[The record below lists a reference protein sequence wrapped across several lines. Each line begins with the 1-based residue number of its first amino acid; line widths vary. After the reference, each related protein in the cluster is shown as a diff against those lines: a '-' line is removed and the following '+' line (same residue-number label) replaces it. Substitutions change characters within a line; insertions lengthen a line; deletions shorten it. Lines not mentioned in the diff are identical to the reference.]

1 MCMYLYRVYG
11 TGAGRACAF
20 MVLVVFL
27 RRVRG
32 ATEEKIPEP
41 IVVDD
46 EFVDHGNRR
55 ARAYSF

>member
-1 MCMYLYRVYG
+1 
-11 TGAGRACAF
+11 

>member
-1 MCMYLYRVYG
+1 
-11 TGAGRACAF
+11 
-20 MVLVVFL
+20 MVLVLDELVHSWSSLYIFL

-55 ARAYSF
+55 ARSYGF